1 MYRLNLLP
9 RTVLITTDEVIALG
23 PTDSNPDPRN
33 LLNAIQIA
41 EERFIKPALGRA
53 LYNDLRSQKN
63 TLVASGNKDE
73 LTSKVNYGNTGQI
86 IAINEGDII
95 NAVELIENE
104 DYVELWNEQLWKLVA
119 ECVVYIATPTNY
131 SKHTASGEMVTNPKS
146 ISNEGSG
153 SNSVDLPDVKWKL
166 DQLLQNRIEPLVA
179 SLKEYLCENRAK
191 FPLYQGDCGKR
202 EMDGISISGKTG
214 WVNAY
219 SRNSRRDRE
228 RFDPARDWDRD

>member
-41 EERFIKPALGRA
+41 EERFIKPLLGKA
-53 LYNDLRSQKN
+53 LYDDIRKSKN
-63 TLVASGNKDE
+63 TVVTADNVTE
-73 LTSKVNYGNTGQI
+73 LTEAVNEGNTGDTI
-86 IAINEGDII
+86 VISAGDII
-95 NAVELIENE
+95 NAIELVENE

-131 SKHTASGEMVTNPKS
+131 SKHTATGEMVNNPKS

-153 SNSVDLPDVKWKL
+153 ANSVDLPDVKWKL

-179 SLKEYLCENRAK
+179 SLKEYLCENRAS
-191 FPLYQGDCGKR
+191 FPLYKGHCGRKD
-202 EMDGISISGKTG
+202 MNGISVNGKTA

-219 SRNSRRDRE
+219 NKTDKE
-228 RFDPARDWDRD
+228 RFNPARDWDRD